1 MTLGTALILLALTCY
16 AITDVWLDR
25 RRRHAVA
32 RANAERAIRLA
43 AIGAALPTITADE
56 CEHVRVI
63 PR

>member
-1 MTLGTALILLALTCY
+1 
-16 AITDVWLDR
+16 VWLDR